1 MSFLD
6 DYCLCRG
13 TSPDGCL
20 CPRIGRP
27 LRRCRSRL
35 PSGRPIGR
43 SASSPMRSRTRGSVE
58 SEAIAPAGRR
68 VPFIRRLRS
77 PGLRLGGDVLHLFA
91 GARAELPP
99 SPTVVGAII
108 ERGRRSSRT
117 PPRRVWTLAKDRSVY
132 IGTLG
137 QRAGLHIARI
147 RQLGS
152 ALSVSSLEQ
161 GFDRVCNPGAETLGR
176 DGRVRIWSGRA
187 PREIG
192 LRADA
197 GADGLLDALAEL
209 LVDVLP
215 VLERPRQDLVRDIV
229 GQMSGD
235 V

>member
-1 MSFLD
+1 
-6 DYCLCRG
+6 
-13 TSPDGCL
+13 
-20 CPRIGRP
+20 
-27 LRRCRSRL
+27 
-35 PSGRPIGR
+35 
-43 SASSPMRSRTRGSVE
+43 MRSRTRGSVE

-91 GARAELPP
+91 GVRVRDFHPARPW
-99 SPTVVGAII
+99 VGAII

-132 IGTLG
+132 IGTFG
-137 QRAGLHIARI
+137 QRTGLHIARI